1 MRDSSIDKTHEAFVT
16 LSLYACLI
24 FIHEI
29 TPYFGLEDKRKKAKK
44 SLEGLDDKNTDNTHI
59 VYHMLFA
66 SLTYLAWITVVIDTL
81 KTEYAPLHCKH
92 QKDLSLDKC
101 EFKSVEPFG
110 LIMSD
115 LGYLVLMIFGIGP
128 LRLFLKIK
136 EGKTSLKKM
145 EEDYIEDREHDF
157 IRTTLR
163 NQAAGH

>member
-1 MRDSSIDKTHEAFVT
+1 MELTKYFWVFGIILMSILRILWVKYLDHQPGPVIAQFMFPIISLKFPNKILKFLVPIVTQLAINDYVFLRDSSIDKTHEAFVT
-16 LSLYACLI
+16 LSLYTCLI

-92 QKDLSLDKC
+92 
-101 EFKSVEPFG
+101 
-110 LIMSD
+110 
-115 LGYLVLMIFGIGP
+115 
-128 LRLFLKIK
+128 
-136 EGKTSLKKM
+136 
-145 EEDYIEDREHDF
+145 
-157 IRTTLR
+157 
-163 NQAAGH
+163 

>member
-1 MRDSSIDKTHEAFVT
+1 
-16 LSLYACLI
+16 
-24 FIHEI
+24 
-29 TPYFGLEDKRKKAKK
+29 
-44 SLEGLDDKNTDNTHI
+44 
-59 VYHMLFA
+59 
-66 SLTYLAWITVVIDTL
+66 
-81 KTEYAPLHCKH
+81 
-92 QKDLSLDKC
+92 
-101 EFKSVEPFG
+101 
-110 LIMSD
+110 MSD